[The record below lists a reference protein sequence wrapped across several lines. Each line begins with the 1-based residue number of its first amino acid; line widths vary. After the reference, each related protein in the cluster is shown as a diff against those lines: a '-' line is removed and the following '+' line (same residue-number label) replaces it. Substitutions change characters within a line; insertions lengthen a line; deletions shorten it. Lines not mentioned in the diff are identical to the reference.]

1 MEEKKIVVNKKII
14 IVLGLLIIA
23 VIAIILFYM
32 YNKENGN
39 FGNDIPD
46 DYIAV
51 FNGGSGEITYS
62 TYIYK
67 IDNDQANYGF
77 KYINTTNTT
86 ESWGSSNWNSKV
98 TKRGKVDWSSEVFKI
113 AEDNCAYSYVQL
125 PNDDKTYTIEEFAKM
140 FTMD

>member
-1 MEEKKIVVNKKII
+1 MEEKKVVVNKRII

-23 VIAIILFYM
+23 VMAIILLYI

-39 FGNDIPD
+39 FGNNIPD

-51 FNGGSGEITYS
+51 FNGGAGEITYS

-67 IDNDQANYGF
+67 IDNDQSNYGF

-86 ESWGSSNWNSKV
+86 ESWGSPNLIRKV

-113 AEDNCAYSYVQL
+113 AEENNAYSYVQL
-125 PNDDKTYTIEEFAKM
+125 PNDDKTYTISEFAEM